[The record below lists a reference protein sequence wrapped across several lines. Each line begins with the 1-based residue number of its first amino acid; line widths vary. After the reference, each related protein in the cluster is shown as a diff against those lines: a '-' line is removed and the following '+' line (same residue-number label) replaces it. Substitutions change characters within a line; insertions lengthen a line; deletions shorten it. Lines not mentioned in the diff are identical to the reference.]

1 MGGLSVL
8 GFWVFWFWNWMLLRT
23 KGTFSLNC
31 LTFVDFLSFSKCL
44 AVAYFL
50 GNLSEAI
57 ELLIKKACRLVDE
70 KNAKMLGHLCL
81 INDNS
86 EMNNNQNSRQ
96 LIFLILLIQAV
107 IFLFQVNSLFLS
119 FCQTIKTHPS
129 KQMPAQT
136 QQ

>member
-1 MGGLSVL
+1 
-8 GFWVFWFWNWMLLRT
+8 
-23 KGTFSLNC
+23 
-31 LTFVDFLSFSKCL
+31 
-44 AVAYFL
+44 
-50 GNLSEAI
+50 
-57 ELLIKKACRLVDE
+57 
-70 KNAKMLGHLCL
+70 MLGHLCS

-86 EMNNNQNSRQ
+86 EMSNNQDSRQ
-96 LIFLILLIQAV
+96 LMFIILLIQAV